1 MPNECAPSRV
11 SWKFLLAA
19 LCICLTACGQRL
31 TRPCPPPSPP
41 AVDCALGLA
50 PEIPA
55 APQDWMREGP
65 AWAVQ
70 MLAVLT
76 AERELR
82 AGERECIEAL
92 RTRGVIR

>member
-1 MPNECAPSRV
+1 
-11 SWKFLLAA
+11 
-19 LCICLTACGQRL
+19 
-31 TRPCPPPSPP
+31 
-41 AVDCALGLA
+41 
-50 PEIPA
+50 
-55 APQDWMREGP
+55 MREGP